1 MRSEEQLKEMIH
13 GCWDNLEVKECIN
26 RGSFGVVFLCTG
38 DKKTYARDLAVK
50 VVERDFGEDDRINA
64 EEEGISFDEYFRK
77 REEAAKKEIALMVEG
92 QGSHIMP
99 IHNYAVKEEA
109 DKSAFYVLIVMEK
122 MDDDIRKTA
131 RNAAMWMNPDKTKKS
146 EEEGKRDAEAYAKR
160 LANHILTALAVLQN
174 RKEPI
179 LHRDIKPAN
188 IFIRKID
195 PEKEDG
201 GCENYDFYLGDFGI
215 ARILDDMVTNVTTAG
230 TQAYMAPEIAR
241 GKADESSDLYSL
253 GIILYQIVNHWRTPF
268 MSGADRKIQ
277 QEAYGRKVQVGT
289 IPTPDGCSP
298 EFAKFILKLCQFYPE
313 ERYAN
318 AKEALLELNRILYG
332 GSDEKTK
339 TEEPRK
345 RNEAE
350 AETRKNELLRVEKPS
365 FEKPEENGNV
375 RAEPQKAAKYTKDIL
390 WQEEGRKKGRFIE
403 AIIIAAAVIA
413 AAAVLLSTHSLGDIG
428 GSGKETASASSE
440 EAAALSGSGS
450 MGQSSSPA
458 SEDASDTMDS
468 ASGSEDIS
476 EASSSASDLSDTEE
490 DPLLSDINV
499 TQLRDMTRTG
509 DGRYEDAENIR
520 NTLGIRYREAYIHCG
535 DNLTFELNKEYA
547 RFITYVSCYDWDGDD
562 MMLYVY
568 LNDSNDPVYQLS
580 VDKDM
585 EPTLVDIDLKGADTV
600 TLYLDVDGD
609 YINNAV
615 MYKAAFYKTDESAEA
630 FLAEEKEEAEK
641 PVTVETTALENMP
654 FIQGKTGISKRSN
667 INPVSDKKDIN
678 GKIYREALQ
687 LDGDSNTYYVNRKYK
702 RFVAQWICKT
712 MASSGA
718 ELNIYLDNS
727 NEPVYSEPMTEDMDL
742 ALIDVDISDAK
753 FMTIDLDVHGNYIS
767 DALMINAYLYAT
779 DEEADDAVKNLSGD

>member
-38 DKKTYARDLAVK
+38 DKKTYARELAVK
-50 VVERDFGEDDRINA
+50 VVERDFGEDDRVNA

-277 QEAYGRKVQVGT
+277 QEAYGRRVQVGT

-428 GSGKETASASSE
+428 GSGKETASAFSE

-509 DGRYEDAENIR
+509 DGRYKDAENIR

-568 LNDSNDPVYQLS
+568 LDDSNDPIYQLS

-609 YINNAV
+609 YINSAV

-654 FIQGKTGISKRSN
+654 FIQGKDGEGRGSHIS
-667 INPVSDKKDIN
+667 PVSDKKDIN

-712 MASSGA
+712 LASSGA

>member
-1 MRSEEQLKEMIH
+1 
-13 GCWDNLEVKECIN
+13 
-26 RGSFGVVFLCTG
+26 
-38 DKKTYARDLAVK
+38 
-50 VVERDFGEDDRINA
+50 
-64 EEEGISFDEYFRK
+64 
-77 REEAAKKEIALMVEG
+77 
-92 QGSHIMP
+92 
-99 IHNYAVKEEA
+99 
-109 DKSAFYVLIVMEK
+109 
-122 MDDDIRKTA
+122 RKTA
-131 RNAAMWMNPDKTKKS
+131 RNAALWQNPDRTKKP
-146 EEEGKRDAEAYAKR
+146 ETQGWRDAEAYAVR
-160 LANHILTALAVLQN
+160 LANHILTALTVLQN
-174 RKEPI
+174 RKDPI

-188 IFIRKID
+188 LFLRKID
-195 PEKEDG
+195 PAKEDG

-230 TQAYMAPEIAR
+230 TQVYMAPELVR

-268 MSGADRKIQ
+268 MSGTGAKENIQ
-277 QEAYGRKVQVGT
+277 QEAYVRRMQAEE
-289 IPTPDGCSP
+289 IPAPDGCSP